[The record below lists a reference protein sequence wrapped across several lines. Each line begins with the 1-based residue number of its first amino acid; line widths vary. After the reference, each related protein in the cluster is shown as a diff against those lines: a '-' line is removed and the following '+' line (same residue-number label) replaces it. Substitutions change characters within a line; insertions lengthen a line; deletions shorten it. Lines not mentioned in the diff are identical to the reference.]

1 LKNTKKTSS
10 KSSALHREKKG
21 KGRLILWCV
30 SFALAFIFWLY
41 VAGANNVPVEETYDL
56 IEIVYDE
63 TGLAQYGLTVQSVSI
78 DTVNVTIMGSQ
89 RDIKAANAS
98 DISAKISLNAIKE
111 PGEYS
116 IPVDIT
122 TPDGTT
128 VTHQTVKVVN
138 VTVDRPSEKVFRI
151 DTHSVEPTD
160 YTLESGCYLGEH
172 VLSESVISVKGPTRI
187 LDTIAKVKVRTAS
200 IGSATDGKTV
210 TATVVLFDA
219 NGKEIN
225 NKNLIISDNA
235 SSLTVTLKVYMEKT
249 VKLTASGRYGYL
261 GDSNFKVTP
270 SEITLV
276 GSPDELSKID
286 AINMFT
292 IDETKLTMTEDLLG
306 QKTEIYQLA
315 NGVTTKDGKTAI
327 EGVTV
332 DVLVKDKVRRQEIT
346 VVAREIEVDSGS
358 NASLGY
364 GCEAANDITVTV
376 YFTAS
381 SNIDSVTSS
390 AIHAYVD
397 ASGLSDISKELP
409 VIITVNEAFSGHIYI
424 VDADSYTV
432 NIRPPLIKDDAPS
445 FDGGATP
452 ISD

>member
-1 LKNTKKTSS
+1 
-10 KSSALHREKKG
+10 
-21 KGRLILWCV
+21 
-30 SFALAFIFWLY
+30 
-41 VAGANNVPVEETYDL
+41 
-56 IEIVYDE
+56 
-63 TGLAQYGLTVQSVSI
+63 
-78 DTVNVTIMGSQ
+78 
-89 RDIKAANAS
+89 
-98 DISAKISLNAIKE
+98 
-111 PGEYS
+111 
-116 IPVDIT
+116 
-122 TPDGTT
+122 
-128 VTHQTVKVVN
+128 
-138 VTVDRPSEKVFRI
+138 
-151 DTHSVEPTD
+151 
-160 YTLESGCYLGEH
+160 
-172 VLSESVISVKGPTRI
+172 
-187 LDTIAKVKVRTAS
+187 
-200 IGSATDGKTV
+200 
-210 TATVVLFDA
+210 
-219 NGKEIN
+219 
-225 NKNLIISDNA
+225 
-235 SSLTVTLKVYMEKT
+235 